1 MKQSRGT
8 LAQKEGRCNKKG
20 TTIPDN
26 HQGILLG
33 TRNHRHGNPFPK
45 PKRTWKQPLLFDK
58 RIYNPLPKGKEILP
72 QIMLTPQMKAFHRV
86 RLRYPSGGQHFHQ
99 VQKQVHQI
107 YSRSHLQG
115 PKKQERLSNQMP
127 YVLPS
132 TQDGVMQDCH
142 P

>member
-1 MKQSRGT
+1 MPPSQ
-8 LAQKEGRCNKKG
+8 
-20 TTIPDN
+20 TTIKAYYWVPEIIDMETPS
-26 HQGILLG
+26 QSQRG
-33 TRNHRHGNPFPK
+33 HGNTPFYLTSESTIPFPK
-45 PKRTWKQPLLFDK
+45 EKRSSQ
-58 RIYNPLPKGKEILP
+58 
-72 QIMLTPQMKAFHRV
+72 MLTPQMKAFHRV

-107 YSRSHLQG
+107 YSRSHQVVIYRAQ
-115 PKKQERLSNQMP
+115 KKQERLSNQMP